1 MYFEKNRAITNIKHI
16 FVFSETCK
24 NLDLRQGGNK
34 AWKLLHNMSGDRRPT
49 NSKPFIDSDNEE
61 LVSDKKKSEYLNK
74 HFAAVSKS
82 ERKCTL
88 DRGLKN
94 LK

>member
-1 MYFEKNRAITNIKHI
+1 M
-16 FVFSETCK
+16 FSETCK